1 MSISNNILAAFNA
14 GVSTKQED
22 KLVLNELSDND
33 NFSELLDIFDEVDSI
48 DGIDGLRNEF
58 NETIDEVHEFYE
70 FNINIK

>member
-48 DGIDGLRNEF
+48 ESLNELRNEF
-58 NETIDEVHEFYE
+58 CENIDNWENFKDY
-70 FNINIK
+70 NINIK

>member
-1 MSISNNILAAFNA
+1 MSISNNTLAAFNA

-48 DGIDGLRNEF
+48 EGFDELRDEF
-58 NETIDEVHEFYE
+58 NETIDDVQE
-70 FNINIK
+70 FNDYSINIK

>member
-1 MSISNNILAAFNA
+1 MSISNNTLAAFNA

-48 DGIDGLRNEF
+48 EGFDDLRNEF
-58 NETIDEVHEFYE
+58 NENIDDWEDYKDY
-70 FNINIK
+70 NINIK

>member
-1 MSISNNILAAFNA
+1 MSISNNTLAAFNA

-48 DGIDGLRNEF
+48 EGLDELRDEF
-58 NETIDEVHEFYE
+58 NETINDIQEFDDYS
-70 FNINIK
+70 INIK

>member
-48 DGIDGLRNEF
+48 DGLRNEF
-58 NETIDEVHEFYE
+58 NESIDEYNDFKEID
-70 FNINIK
+70 NNIK

>member
-22 KLVLNELSDND
+22 KLVLKELSDND

-48 DGIDGLRNEF
+48 DGFDDLRNEF
-58 NETIDEVHEFYE
+58 NETIDGGHEFNE

>member
-48 DGIDGLRNEF
+48 DGFDDLRNEF
-58 NETIDEVHEFYE
+58 NEDIDDWEDYKDY
-70 FNINIK
+70 NINIK

>member
-1 MSISNNILAAFNA
+1 MSISNNTLAAFNA

-48 DGIDGLRNEF
+48 EGLDELRDEF
-58 NETIDEVHEFYE
+58 NETIDEYNDFKEID
-70 FNINIK
+70 NNIK

>member
-1 MSISNNILAAFNA
+1 MSISNNILTAFNA

-48 DGIDGLRNEF
+48 DGFDNLRNEF
-58 NETIDEVHEFYE
+58 NETIDGGHEFNE

>member
-1 MSISNNILAAFNA
+1 MNISNNILAAFNA

-48 DGIDGLRNEF
+48 DGMEELRNEF
-58 NETIDEVHEFYE
+58 NETMDEYHEFND

>member
-48 DGIDGLRNEF
+48 DGFDDLRNEF
-58 NETIDEVHEFYE
+58 NENIDDWEDYRDY
-70 FNINIK
+70 NINIK

>member
-48 DGIDGLRNEF
+48 ESLNELRNEF
-58 NETIDEVHEFYE
+58 CENIDNWENFKDY
-70 FNINIK
+70 NININ

>member
-1 MSISNNILAAFNA
+1 MSISNNTLAAFNA

-48 DGIDGLRNEF
+48 EGFDELRDEF
-58 NETIDEVHEFYE
+58 NETIDEYNDFKEID
-70 FNINIK
+70 NNIK

>member
-1 MSISNNILAAFNA
+1 MSISNNILAAFYA
-14 GVSTKQED
+14 GVFTKQED

-48 DGIDGLRNEF
+48 DGFDNLRNEF
-58 NETIDEVHEFYE
+58 NETIDGGHEFNE